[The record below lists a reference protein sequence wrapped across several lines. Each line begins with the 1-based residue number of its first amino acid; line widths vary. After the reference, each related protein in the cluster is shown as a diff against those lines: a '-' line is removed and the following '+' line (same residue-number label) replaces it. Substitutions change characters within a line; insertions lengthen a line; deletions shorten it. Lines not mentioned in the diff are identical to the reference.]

1 MHKSKMKL
9 FRILFLNLA
18 LDSFV
23 GREMYSFMNGQ
34 YIVHNQMKMV
44 EEDDE
49 KIGFIFEPK
58 ISCM

>member
-1 MHKSKMKL
+1 MKL

>member
-1 MHKSKMKL
+1 MHKSKMNL
-9 FRILFLNLA
+9 FRILFLNLV
-18 LDSFV
+18 LDSLV
-23 GREMYSFMNGQ
+23 GHEMYSFVNGQ